1 MYNGHTQGHGGHIQG
16 CQMDVQR
23 KIFIPLITVAV
34 LGTSGAAWFF
44 SNHRAA
50 SSDELTLYGNV
61 DLQAQ
66 LASQWQVVSR
76 LEAGSRPEEISK
88 AQADGVDRHSCVQY
102 RRSAA
107 PVPHVLIAELE
118 FGWQS

>member
-1 MYNGHTQGHGGHIQG
+1 MV
-16 CQMDVQR
+16 VQR
-23 KIFIPLITVAV
+23 KIFISLVAEAV

-61 DLQAQ
+61 DLQQAQ
-66 LASQWQVVSR
+66 LASQRQVVSR

-102 RRSAA
+102 RRSAV
-107 PVPHVLIAELE
+107 PIPHVLIAKLE
-118 FGWQS
+118 FERQS